1 MGSIT
6 FLETNDVDLQGT
18 EAQRLN
24 HGLQPKSLPRYPCG
38 AAAIQVMTYNPGCRP
53 GYIHDDLAF
62 EHLAVFKDIQ
72 SPPLQTARMTR
83 LP

>member
-6 FLETNDVDLQGT
+6 ILETNDVDLARNG
-18 EAQRLN
+18 
-24 HGLQPKSLPRYPCG
+24 S
-38 AAAIQVMTYNPGCRP
+38 AAAQSWPTAQQVMTYNPGCRP

-72 SPPLQTARMTR
+72 TFSLQTARMTR
-83 LP
+83 MP